1 MEGLNRSLNR
11 ISGLFT
17 WIALLFLAFMMLAI
31 TVDVIARAASGRT
44 VPGLFEMSELSMV
57 MVVFMG
63 LGATLIDDAHIRVTL
78 LSDRMSPKVS
88 RLMGGAGWLCAALT
102 FLLLAWPATDEA
114 IYSFSI
120 REFRWGYFEVP
131 VWWAKIAVAI
141 GLWFAAIQ
149 ALVHALRMATG
160 RHSAVTTDLSKLH

>member
-31 TVDVIARAASGRT
+31 TVDVIARGASGRT

-78 LSDRMSPKVS
+78 LSDRMSPKIS

-141 GLWFAAIQ
+141 GLWFAALQ
-149 ALVHALRMATG
+149 ALVHALRVATG
-160 RHSAVTTDLSKLH
+160 QHSAVATDLSKLH